1 MGFLTANLV
10 FHSNTFFQLPQPR
23 NKKTTQK
30 KHHLLLQPAM
40 AQFGIPMKKKGSSF
54 QDLQDQAV
62 ASDGDGGLAGMMGG
76 AGGDMGDLAK
86 MFEGVDMEQ
95 MQELWKNA
103 LNDPE
108 TMKQMESMGAKMG
121 EAMEELAKMT
131 PEQMQ
136 QQMQE
141 AMEMLTTGDMAD
153 SILEKKDEVLA
164 SLEASGMV
172 SAEELAKFKADP
184 AYFELKMRE
193 SFGQMKEVFSDPQM
207 IKGAMD
213 MMKGGGAG
221 GADMMQEMAK
231 AFSEGL
237 DTDEKI
243 EEARLEIL
251 SNPELS
257 TNPMLK
263 QMFAADEFKE
273 VLYDADKW
281 RESVKEGQKAFTQ
294 GAGVGE
300 L

>member
-1 MGFLTANLV
+1 
-10 FHSNTFFQLPQPR
+10 
-23 NKKTTQK
+23 
-30 KHHLLLQPAM
+30 M

-54 QDLQDQAV
+54 QDLQEQA
-62 ASDGDGGLAGMMGG
+62 AGKDGDGLPGM
-76 AGGDMGDLAK
+76 GDMGDLAK

-121 EAMEELAKMT
+121 EAMEELSKMT

-141 AMEMLTTGDMAD
+141 AMEMLTNGDMTEQ
-153 SILEKKDEVLA
+153 ILGKKDEVLA

-184 AYFELKMRE
+184 KYFEEKMRE
-193 SFGQMKEVFSDPQM
+193 SFGQMKDVFSDPKM
-207 IKGAMD
+207 IQGAMD
-213 MMKGGGAG
+213 MMKGAGAG
-221 GADMMQEMAK
+221 GSDMMQEMAK

-257 TNPMLK
+257 ANPMLK
-263 QMFAADEFKE
+263 QMFATDDFKE

-281 RESVKEGQKAFTQ
+281 RDSVKEGRKVFTQ